1 MPHSYERKTS
11 DIFISD
17 QLRNI
22 LEIFK
27 DKSEVAKNLLYKRL
41 NKDILVDEH
50 INFICVSKNDPTK
63 ISYLSQD
70 RIENIAKSE
79 TDDYWT
85 TPKRFACKPGGFVG
99 KILKDI
105 SPKEIHNWEKYC
117 DKYNY
122 IKPIVNYEEAR
133 KKSIETYK
141 KIL

>member
-85 TPKRFACKPGGFVG
+85 TPKRFAFKPG
-99 KILKDI
+99 
-105 SPKEIHNWEKYC
+105 
-117 DKYNY
+117 
-122 IKPIVNYEEAR
+122 
-133 KKSIETYK
+133 
-141 KIL
+141 